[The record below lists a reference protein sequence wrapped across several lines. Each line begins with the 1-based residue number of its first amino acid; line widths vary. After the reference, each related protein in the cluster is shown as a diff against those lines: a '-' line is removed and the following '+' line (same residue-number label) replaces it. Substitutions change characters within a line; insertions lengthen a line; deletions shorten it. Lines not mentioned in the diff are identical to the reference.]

1 MKNIY
6 KNSSLNLAKAKK
18 ILMKNNIIGLPT
30 ETVYGLAGNAYSNNA
45 VKKIYKLKKRPKDQ
59 PFDNSLLQP

>member
-6 KNSSLNLAKAKK
+6 KNSSLNLDKAKK

-30 ETVYGLAGNAYSNNA
+30 ETVYGLAGSAYSNNA
-45 VKKIYKLKKRPKDQ
+45 VKNL
-59 PFDNSLLQP
+59 